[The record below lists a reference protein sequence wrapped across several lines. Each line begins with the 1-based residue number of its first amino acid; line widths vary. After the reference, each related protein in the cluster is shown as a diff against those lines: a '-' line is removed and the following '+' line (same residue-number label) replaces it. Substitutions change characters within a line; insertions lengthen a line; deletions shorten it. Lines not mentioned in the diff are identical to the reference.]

1 MAWSTREL
9 AELAGVSPRAIRHWH
24 DMRILPV
31 PSRRANGY
39 KQYGNGHLVRV
50 LRIKRLTDLGFRLE
64 QIGELLSREGADG
77 EVAGREVAGGVV
89 LSREVPSQDPP
100 VPDRTMLDRTVLD
113 PAAIPAPESALPAPG
128 LPVAREELLA
138 LRADLDGRIEE
149 LTRVRDDVDLLL
161 RDGGPPDL
169 SPTARAVLGVL
180 GPDPS
185 SRDAAIILAHFTA
198 PDHLGAVVERLSGM
212 DADMLAIEREI
223 MELPEAASDEA
234 ITELASRASR
244 LLRAFITET
253 GGTPPL
259 APLDDIVPEG
269 ELPVDLLKGFMFELM
284 NSAQRRVMASVFDE
298 LADL

>member
-64 QIGELLSREGADG
+64 QIGELLSREDAGREDADG
-77 EVAGREVAGGVV
+77 EDADGVV
-89 LSREVPSQDPP
+89 LSREVPDQDPP
-100 VPDRTMLDRTVLD
+100 RPEPTVLD
-113 PAAIPAPESALPAPG
+113 PAAIPAPESAVPAPG

-259 APLDDIVPEG
+259 DDIVPEG

>member
-77 EVAGREVAGGVV
+77 EVADGVA

-100 VPDRTMLDRTVLD
+100 VLDRTVLD

-223 MELPEAASDEA
+223 MELPEAASNEA

-253 GGTPPL
+253 GGTP
-259 APLDDIVPEG
+259 PLDDIVPEG